1 MPLSEHEQRLLE
13 QMERALYAEDP
24 KLASQL
30 RGAERN
36 AGRRR
41 RVGLAGIGLLI
52 GIGLL
57 LGGVIAQIPLLG
69 ILGFI
74 QMLVS
79 VTYVVSTWSR
89 PAPAA
94 GPSTPGAR
102 PRARA
107 GRGGGSFMAGVEERW
122 RRRRDQGGR

>member
-41 RVGLAGIGLLI
+41 RFGLAAVGLLI

-74 QMLVS
+74 QMFVS
-79 VTYVVSTWSR
+79 VTYVVSTWGR
-89 PAPAA
+89 PAAPAA
-94 GPSTPGAR
+94 SSGPAGRPSAR
-102 PRARA
+102 S